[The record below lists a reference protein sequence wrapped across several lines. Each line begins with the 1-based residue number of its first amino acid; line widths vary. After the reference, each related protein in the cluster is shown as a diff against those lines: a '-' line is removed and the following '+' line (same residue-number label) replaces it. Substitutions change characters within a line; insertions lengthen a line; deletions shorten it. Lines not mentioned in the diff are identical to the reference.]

1 MADTAKKTTETIE
14 TTSEATPEITPELV
28 MELMKRNEELQKQ
41 LEALKGQSN
50 APATTVTP
58 TKGAKNPNTVKG
70 FKNAESTSARIRLLA
85 AAGWTKWEIFK
96 NGGLKTKNG
105 DSIRYQ
111 HVRNVLSQP
120 LKRQG

>member
-1 MADTAKKTTETIE
+1 MADTAKKTTD
-14 TTSEATPEITPELV
+14 TPEITPELV

-41 LEALKGQSN
+41 LEALKEQSN

-58 TKGAKNPNTVKG
+58 TKGGKNPNTVKG
-70 FKNAESTSARIRLLA
+70 FKNAESTSARIRLLL
-85 AAGWTKWEIFK
+85 AAGWTRWEIFK
-96 NGGLKTKNG
+96 NAGLKTRNG

-111 HVRNVLSQP
+111 HVRNVAEQP

>member
-1 MADTAKKTTETIE
+1 
-14 TTSEATPEITPELV
+14 
-28 MELMKRNEELQKQ
+28 MELMARNEALIKE

-50 APATTVTP
+50 APATSAPTP
-58 TKGAKNPNTVKG
+58 QPVRGKGGKDPFKVKG

-105 DSIRYQ
+105 DAIRYQ